1 MKLCRCIDVCRLR
14 RRLRFASVSS
24 PSSSVHH
31 FCRRLRI
38 TYVVVCASPPSS
50 SAHSLRRRLRIA
62 SVVVCASPPHRLRSV
77 LICALPLHCLRSVL
91 VITSSPSTMMSSPRD
106 SLYAGKK
113 EDRMM
118 MTKLHTVVDI
128 YFVKYGSYVRWI
140 YHLTVTLGVMDPPY
154 YTPDCILENLVKE
167 AKDKAISEISVTN
180 VKVPSFSVANS
191 SFSFTYSQLSSE
203 MHFLSRLLLL
213 QSQLHLFN
221 VLDPGWE
228 FSVSILQSSVTIVN
242 GEIHDDYI
250 AVSGVV
256 DFE

>member
-1 MKLCRCIDVCRLR
+1 MRKPNKKTLSKKFFNFVGDS
-14 RRLRFASVSS
+14 FAQ
-24 PSSSVHH
+24 
-31 FCRRLRI
+31 
-38 TYVVVCASPPSS
+38 
-50 SAHSLRRRLRIA
+50 
-62 SVVVCASPPHRLRSV
+62 
-77 LICALPLHCLRSVL
+77 
-91 VITSSPSTMMSSPRD
+91 
-106 SLYAGKK
+106 
-113 EDRMM
+113 
-118 MTKLHTVVDI
+118 
-128 YFVKYGSYVRWI
+128 
-140 YHLTVTLGVMDPPY
+140 HLTVTLGVMDPPY

-191 SFSFTYSQLSSE
+191 SFSLTYSQLSSE

-213 QSQLHLFN
+213 ESQLHIFN

-256 DFE
+256 DFDSDVTMEEITVQVTNEERMDDSPGAVFDVMVQTEKEENSSGDA

>member
-1 MKLCRCIDVCRLR
+1 MVPMTEYFSVR
-14 RRLRFASVSS
+14 RR
-24 PSSSVHH
+24 
-31 FCRRLRI
+31 
-38 TYVVVCASPPSS
+38 
-50 SAHSLRRRLRIA
+50 
-62 SVVVCASPPHRLRSV
+62 
-77 LICALPLHCLRSVL
+77 
-91 VITSSPSTMMSSPRD
+91 
-106 SLYAGKK
+106 
-113 EDRMM
+113 
-118 MTKLHTVVDI
+118 KLHLGIDEEVDELPKKM
-128 YFVKYGSYVRWI
+128 VDHDYVEYNNSSITIWCKKLDVRGGKASCCGDANR
-140 YHLTVTLGVMDPPY
+140 GV
-154 YTPDCILENLVKE
+154 IKR
-167 AKDKAISEISVTN
+167 SEISVTN

-213 QSQLHLFN
+213 ESQLHLFN

>member
-1 MKLCRCIDVCRLR
+1 MYVVSVVVCVSPPYRLR
-14 RRLRFASVSS
+14 RRLR
-24 PSSSVHH
+24 
-31 FCRRLRI
+31 I
-38 TYVVVCASPPSS
+38 TSVVVCASPPSS
-50 SAHSLRRRLRIA
+50 SAHRLRPRLRIA
-62 SVVVCASPPHRLRSV
+62 SVVVCAPPHRLRSV
-77 LICALPLHCLRSVL
+77 LICASPLHCLRSVL
-91 VITSSPSTMMSSPRD
+91 VTTSSPSTMMSSPRD

-167 AKDKAISEISVTN
+167 AKDKAISQ
-180 VKVPSFSVANS
+180 SFSVANS

-213 QSQLHLFN
+213 ESQLHIFN